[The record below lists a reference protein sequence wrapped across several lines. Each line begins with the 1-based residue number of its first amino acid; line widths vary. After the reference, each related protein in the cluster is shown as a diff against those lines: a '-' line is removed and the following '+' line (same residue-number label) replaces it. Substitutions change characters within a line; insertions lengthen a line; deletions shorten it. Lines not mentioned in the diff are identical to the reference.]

1 MVAQRLAILTA
12 MKKSKRTPPKT
23 PAAAA
28 ADERARTQQSATTAT
43 KDFLILSKPFLHEG
57 VLLSSTKTGRRLYI
71 HHLSELPAKEAFTT
85 RIGNPI
91 QRVDEKSVKLAGTIT
106 LEVGAA
112 PPAAVPTMQVTAAL
126 PTSLFT
132 GPVDARD
139 EKVLQLLAKGKE
151 ANSKQNYAM
160 ACACFE
166 TAYGAHAHARQRPR
180 LCSCPRPYP
189 RPRPCP

>member
-112 PPAAVPTMQVTAAL
+112 PPAA
-126 PTSLFT
+126 
-132 GPVDARD
+132 R
-139 EKVLQLLAKGKE
+139 
-151 ANSKQNYAM
+151 
-160 ACACFE
+160 
-166 TAYGAHAHARQRPR
+166 RP
-180 LCSCPRPYP
+180 PRA
-189 RPRPCP
+189 